1 MVKHPYKKR
10 FGDFIIQSTT
20 EAHTKYAADIAALLE
35 ESAKARGIGIAKRSP
50 DYIADKM
57 REGKAIIAFHKDG
70 RLAGFTYIETWAN
83 KQYVANS
90 GLIIVPEFRGQ
101 KLGKALK
108 QASFTHSRR
117 NFPDAKIFSITTSPV
132 VMKMNTEL
140 GFIPVPLY
148 QLTEDPTFWEGCRSC
163 RNYPILEG
171 NHFKH
176 CLCTGLLYD
185 PQEKRQPA
193 TIWKKWKNTILHTI
207 EYWRHVLHKPKGG
220 IANG

>member
-1 MVKHPYKKR
+1 MVKHSYYKQ
-10 FGDFIIQSTT
+10 FGDFIIRSTT
-20 EAHTKYAADIAALLE
+20 AEHTVFAADIAALLE
-35 ESAKARGIGIAKRSP
+35 DSARKRGIGIAKRSP

-57 REGKAIIAFHKDG
+57 REGKAIIAFHKSG

-108 QASFTHSRR
+108 MASFTHSRR
-117 NFPDAKIFSITTSPV
+117 NFPNAKIFSITTSPV
-132 VMKMNTEL
+132 VMKMNTDL

-163 RNYPILEG
+163 RNYSILES
-171 NHFKH
+171 NQFKH

-185 PQEKRQPA
+185 PHDTRQPS
-193 TIWKKWKNTILHTI
+193 TIWKKWKTTIQYTLDF
-207 EYWRHVLHKPKGG
+207 WRYVLTHVKRRTHR
-220 IANG
+220 A

>member
-1 MVKHPYKKR
+1 MVKHSYYKQ

-20 EAHTKYAADIAALLE
+20 EEHTVFAADIAALLE
-35 ESAKARGIGIAKRSP
+35 DSARKRGIGIAKRSP

-57 REGKAIIAFHKDG
+57 REGKAIIAFHKSG

-108 QASFTHSRR
+108 MASFTHSRR
-117 NFPDAKIFSITTSPV
+117 NFPNAKIFSITTSPV
-132 VMKMNTEL
+132 VMKMNTDL

-163 RNYPILEG
+163 RNYSILES
-171 NHFKH
+171 NQFKH

-185 PQEKRQPA
+185 PHDTHQPS
-193 TIWKKWKNTILHTI
+193 TIWKKWKTTIQHTLDF
-207 EYWRHVLHKPKGG
+207 WRHVLIHVKGRTHR
-220 IANG
+220 A